1 MSACITAH
9 DQAALGPDTGPVSVP
24 GIVRPVGKGPIVAAT
39 ARCAHRLAKRARLRQ
54 PRIAESLKLPGHIAR
69 KTAHSD
75 TAGQQETGRIVRCG
89 RVRPWISLRSEDQ
102 FAKRASCRPIQSGC
116 MQANGRGKA
125 APPLPR
131 PALACSSRR
140 HIPVPERFCKLLL
153 RGYWRS
159 TRSSRRYRPRR
170 KLR

>member
-69 KTAHSD
+69 KTAYRD
-75 TAGQQETGRIVRCG
+75 VAEPRPGRIVGCG
-89 RVRPWISLRSEDQ
+89 RVRPWISLRSEDL
-102 FAKRASCRPIQSGC
+102 FAKSGILPPDSKRLLASKRAR
-116 MQANGRGKA
+116 
-125 APPLPR
+125 
-131 PALACSSRR
+131 
-140 HIPVPERFCKLLL
+140 
-153 RGYWRS
+153 
-159 TRSSRRYRPRR
+159 
-170 KLR
+170 